1 MNDLIQTDILILGSG
16 IAGGTAALQLAEAG
30 YSVTV
35 LTRARDPHTSN
46 TNWAQG
52 GIIYRG
58 DEDAPALL
66 AEDIVHAGAGYC
78 NPRAVQILA
87 EEGPELVRQILIDQL
102 KVPFDREQDGHVA
115 LALEGG
121 HGLPRIVHVADTTGA
136 AIERNLVQ
144 ALRSHPKINLLTS
157 YSAID
162 LLTPAHHSLDRL
174 QIYEPQSCVGV
185 YALHR
190 ETGEV
195 VRILAK
201 RTILATG
208 GLGQIFLY
216 TTNPPGA
223 RGDGVAMAYRAG
235 ARVINSEFVQFHP
248 TAFVKQ
254 GAPRFLITEAVRG
267 DGARLCHA
275 DGEPFMHKYEPH
287 WKDLAPRDVVSRCIH
302 KEMLVHSVP
311 NVFLDLRS
319 YISKERIEHHFPNI
333 LKTCAEYGVDVTKDL
348 VPVAPA
354 AHYFCGG
361 VWVDEWGR
369 TTLDKLYAIGEV
381 SCTGLHGA
389 NRLASTSLLEG
400 LVWGVRAAQDIA
412 SKLSNDKPPNPE
424 LIPQWR
430 ESGTASPDPALIAQD
445 MTSIQ
450 YMMWNYVG
458 LVRSA
463 NRLQRALHELRHL
476 ETEIEDFYR
485 NSKVTVELLGL
496 RNAVRTAVIVA
507 MAAWENKQ
515 SVGCHYRED
524 EEVKGMQ
531 G

>member
-1 MNDLIQTDILILGSG
+1 MTDLIQTDILILGSG
-16 IAGGTAALQLAEAG
+16 IAGGTAALELADAG
-30 YSVTV
+30 YDVTV
-35 LTRARDPHTSN
+35 LTRARDPHNSN

-58 DEDAPALL
+58 DEDAPSLL
-66 AEDIVHAGAGYC
+66 AEDIIHAGAGYC

-87 EEGPELVRQILIDQL
+87 EEGPTLVKRILIDQL
-102 KVPFDREQDGHVA
+102 KVPFDYEKNGHIS

-121 HGLPRIVHVADTTGA
+121 HGLPRIVHAADTTGA

-144 ALRSHPKINLLTS
+144 ALRSHPKINLLTA

-195 VRILAK
+195 VRILAH

-208 GLGQIFLY
+208 GLGQIYLY
-216 TTNPPGA
+216 TTNPAGA

-254 GAPRFLITEAVRG
+254 GAPRFLISEAVRG

-275 DGEPFMHKYEPH
+275 DGEPFMQKYEPQ
-287 WKDLAPRDVVSRCIH
+287 WKDLAPRDVVARCIH
-302 KEMLVHSVP
+302 KEMLAHSVP

-369 TTLDKLYAIGEV
+369 TTVNNLYAIGEV

-400 LVWGVRAAQDIA
+400 LVWGVRAADDIMREK
-412 SKLSNDKPPNPE
+412 SISQSQISNPN
-424 LIPQWR
+424 LIPPWR
-430 ESGTASPDPALIAQD
+430 ESGTNMPDPALIAQD

-463 NRLQRALHELRHL
+463 NRLQRALSELRHL

-485 NSKVTVELLGL
+485 TSKVTDELIGL

-507 MAAWENKQ
+507 MAAWENKH

-524 EEVKGMQ
+524 AV
-531 G
+531 